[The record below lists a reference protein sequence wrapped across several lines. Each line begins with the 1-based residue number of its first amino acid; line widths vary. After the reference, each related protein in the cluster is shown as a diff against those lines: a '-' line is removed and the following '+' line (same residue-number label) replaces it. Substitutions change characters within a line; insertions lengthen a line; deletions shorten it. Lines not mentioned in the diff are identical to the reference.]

1 MARIKI
7 TNQFDP
13 SLQLTI
19 DDEKKYDI
27 GSPADFTDN
36 KMLPVIKKTI
46 AAMVPE
52 AQLKVSIEFENWIR
66 YFNYTMQFKVFY
78 TGVNG
83 NDEGFNI
90 KVEYG
95 KCPNCD
101 KYKIGFETPVARRG
115 WVDTMLPNKAKAYR
129 TRTTANYS
137 TSSEQYLT
145 FYDPSEETIK
155 GFLNAMITPN
165 RRKALQEFINTA
177 KKDAMESA
185 NVKNLLDIE
194 TMDVIPEI
202 ETICS
207 KYSFGKPTI
216 EDEAYC
222 RSAIFIRGEYGA
234 KFSLNMYKEYMAF
247 EITKG
252 ADYVSD
258 KFDTNFLRLIK
269 GFLGH
274 SNIDLATHIPYDKK
288 EQVYDMLKRI
298 GNIYQ
303 KTRFLMNYESWYELD
318 PIWKRNPNKEE

>member
-1 MARIKI
+1 MARITI

-13 SLQLTI
+13 SLQLVI

-36 KMLPVIKKTI
+36 KMLSVIKKTI

-52 AQLKVSIEFENWIR
+52 AQLKVETEFENWVR
-66 YFNYTMQFKVFY
+66 YFSYTMVFKVFY
-78 TGVNG
+78 TGVNSD
-83 NDEGFNI
+83 DEGFKI

-115 WVDTMLPNKAKAYR
+115 WVDMPLPNKAKAYR
-129 TRTTANYS
+129 TAANYS
-137 TSSEQYLT
+137 TSSDQRLT

-185 NVKNLLDIE
+185 NTKNLLDIE
-194 TMDVIPEI
+194 TMDIIPEL
-202 ETICS
+202 ETICR
-207 KYSFGKPTI
+207 KYSLCKPNI
-216 EDEAYC
+216 EEEAYC
-222 RSAIFIRGEYGA
+222 RKVIFLRGEYGA
-234 KFSLNMYKEYMAF
+234 KFCLNLYKEYMAF
-247 EITKG
+247 DITKG

-258 KFDTNFLRLIK
+258 KFDTNFVRLLK
-269 GFLGH
+269 GFFTH
-274 SNIDLATHIPYDKK
+274 SNIDTATHIPYDKK

-303 KTRFLMNYESWYELD
+303 KTRFLVDYESWFDLD
-318 PIWKRNPNKEE
+318 PIWKRNPNKQE